1 MTFFAQQHHA
11 IVPVSD
17 LAPGVH
23 PAPVATRCAPTY
35 PCFYPLGYAVDVVI
49 PVINVHQADFW
60 GLHGWGW
67 VVGWAATVLGWAA
80 VTLLVVGYTGLV
92 RQQ

>member
-1 MTFFAQQHHA
+1 M
-11 IVPVSD
+11 PVSD
-17 LAPGVH
+17 LVVGVH
-23 PAPVATRCAPTY
+23 PAPVATQCAPSY

-60 GLHGWGW
+60 GLNGWGW
-67 VVGWAATVLGWAA
+67 VAGGWAATVLGWAA